1 MTSIKLPDSLWM
13 SPGYGK
19 MFQGFQDLMKFRIRN
34 ILLVSSLYDL
44 YLFEEDGRLYEL
56 IREEYRGLNLSHAPE
71 LTRVSSGM
79 EALRLAKEEKRF
91 DLIITTP
98 HIEDME
104 VSRFAKM
111 VRNSDLDMPIVLLT
125 YDNRETSALLSQ
137 KTVTWFDRVFIWQGD
152 YRILIGIIKYLEDSV
167 NVEEDTANVGVQV
180 IILVEDNVRF
190 YSSYLPLIYTEIFNQ
205 AKRLIS
211 EGINLSDKYLRMR
224 ARPKILLCT
233 TYEDAWYNFE
243 KYKDYVLGIISD
255 IDFMRD
261 GKQDPEAGIEFARAV
276 KKRQHDIP
284 ILLQSNSLSKEQ
296 LAYQV
301 NASFLLKNSLTLL
314 NDLRKFMID
323 NFGFGDF
330 VFKSADDKE
339 VGRAYNLL
347 SLEKQLAVMPEESI
361 RYHADH
367 NHFSKWLKAR
377 TEFWLAHK
385 IRPRRVSEFKSVND
399 LRDMIISYLRDYR
412 RERQR
417 GSITD
422 FKKEIFDIQGSF
434 ARIGGGSLGGKAR
447 GLSFVNLLINSSGLQ
462 KKFKDVHIHVPPG
475 VILGTDVFDYFVD
488 ENNLRHYA
496 LSADNDEEITQRFF
510 QADRFPADV
519 VYQLSQFL
527 DLVREPLAVRSSSLL
542 EDSQYHPFAGV
553 YDTYMLP
560 NNHPDSE
567 VRLQQLLNTVKC
579 VYASTF
585 YNRTKDYM
593 NMTTYRLEE
602 EKMAVIIQKM
612 VGVDHENRFYPDFAG
627 VAKSHNFYPV
637 APQLAK
643 DGIIAVC
650 MGLGKTVVEG
660 GSAVKF
666 SPKYPNHLP
675 QFSSINETLNNTQK
689 SFYALDLRTQAGGT
703 LESYEQLLKPYPLD
717 VAEKDGTLTYVGST
731 YSPQDHAI
739 SNGIARPGQR
749 LVTFAPILKDKIFPL
764 PQILATLLEMGRK
777 GMGMPV
783 EIEFACNITKGK
795 KHPREFAVLQMR
807 PMVLSREIERL
818 NVEKIDERKLICK
831 SDRVLGN
838 GIIDEIYDI
847 VWVDPELFQRA
858 ESRKAAQEVY
868 EYNLQLV
875 GQKRPYLLVGVGRWG
890 SMDPWLG
897 IPVKWEQISGARA
910 IIEAGLEDIE
920 VAPSQGSH
928 FFQNITS
935 FMIGYFT
942 ASNGQN
948 GAFVDWPWL
957 RGQTPLDSK
966 KYTRHVRLDKP
977 LVVKMNGHQHRGVIF
992 KPGEE

>member
-13 SPGYGK
+13 SAGYGK

-111 VRNSDLDMPIVLLT
+111 VRNSDLNIPIVLLT

-167 NVEEDTANVGVQV
+167 NVEEDTGNVGVQV

-255 IDFMRD
+255 IDFIRD
-261 GKQDPEAGIEFARAV
+261 GKQDPEAGIEFAKAV

-284 ILLQSNSLSKEQ
+284 ILLQSNSPDKEQ
-296 LAYQV
+296 LAYQA

-330 VFKSADDKE
+330 VFKTADGKE
-339 VGRAYNLL
+339 MGRAYNLL

-361 RYHADH
+361 RYHADN

-462 KKFKDVHIHVPPG
+462 K
-475 VILGTDVFDYFVD
+475 
-488 ENNLRHYA
+488 N
-496 LSADNDEEITQRFF
+496 
-510 QADRFPADV
+510 
-519 VYQLSQFL
+519 
-527 DLVREPLAVRSSSLL
+527 
-542 EDSQYHPFAGV
+542 
-553 YDTYMLP
+553 
-560 NNHPDSE
+560 
-567 VRLQQLLNTVKC
+567 
-579 VYASTF
+579 
-585 YNRTKDYM
+585 
-593 NMTTYRLEE
+593 
-602 EKMAVIIQKM
+602 
-612 VGVDHENRFYPDFAG
+612 
-627 VAKSHNFYPV
+627 
-637 APQLAK
+637 
-643 DGIIAVC
+643 
-650 MGLGKTVVEG
+650 
-660 GSAVKF
+660 
-666 SPKYPNHLP
+666 
-675 QFSSINETLNNTQK
+675 
-689 SFYALDLRTQAGGT
+689 
-703 LESYEQLLKPYPLD
+703 
-717 VAEKDGTLTYVGST
+717 
-731 YSPQDHAI
+731 
-739 SNGIARPGQR
+739 
-749 LVTFAPILKDKIFPL
+749 
-764 PQILATLLEMGRK
+764 
-777 GMGMPV
+777 
-783 EIEFACNITKGK
+783 
-795 KHPREFAVLQMR
+795 
-807 PMVLSREIERL
+807 SRM
-818 NVEKIDERKLICK
+818 CT
-831 SDRVLGN
+831 
-838 GIIDEIYDI
+838 
-847 VWVDPELFQRA
+847 
-858 ESRKAAQEVY
+858 
-868 EYNLQLV
+868 
-875 GQKRPYLLVGVGRWG
+875 
-890 SMDPWLG
+890 SMC
-897 IPVKWEQISGARA
+897 
-910 IIEAGLEDIE
+910 
-920 VAPSQGSH
+920 
-928 FFQNITS
+928 
-935 FMIGYFT
+935 
-942 ASNGQN
+942 
-948 GAFVDWPWL
+948 L
-957 RGQTPLDSK
+957 RG
-966 KYTRHVRLDKP
+966 
-977 LVVKMNGHQHRGVIF
+977 
-992 KPGEE
+992 